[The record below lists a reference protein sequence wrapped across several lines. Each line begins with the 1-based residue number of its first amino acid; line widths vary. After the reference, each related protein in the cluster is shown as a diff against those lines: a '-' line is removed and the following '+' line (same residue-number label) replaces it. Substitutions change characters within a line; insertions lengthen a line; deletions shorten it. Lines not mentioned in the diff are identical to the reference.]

1 MMANASKIFQRRGR
15 AKASISASRRGVN
28 ISTPLCLR
36 SKGGPTGTIFYS
48 LKVFELKINS
58 QFAVTQ
64 VMGSKKQGNPG
75 AHDVGTRSQLYFFSR
90 LVWLATHCQRP
101 SVNTQVSVKRPQC
114 S

>member
-15 AKASISASRRGVN
+15 GTASNSASRRAVN
-28 ISTPLCLR
+28 ISTPRCLR
-36 SKGGPTGTIFYS
+36 STAGPAGTIFYS
-48 LKVFELKINS
+48 LKVFEFKINS

-64 VMGSKKQGNPG
+64 VGIEKESRGRYE
-75 AHDVGTRSQLYFFSR
+75 VGTRFQLYFFSR